1 MINGNFEILA
11 KYNSI
16 YLNFL
21 KTNES
26 SFSLA
31 ERNPLQIYHYCF
43 LSLLFF
49 KQNQFEWNV
58 WMKIKRLI
66 QTLQKQIQS

>member
-1 MINGNFEILA
+1 MKETMINGNFEILA

-31 ERNPLQIYHYCF
+31 ERNPLQIYHYSVSF
-43 LSLLFF
+43 PYSSLS
-49 KQNQFEWNV
+49 KTNSNG
-58 WMKIKRLI
+58 MYG
-66 QTLQKQIQS
+66 